1 MFTSSSQGTTADADL
16 MAGRQDFLDA
26 LEASVVPARPRC
38 MTRSGRSAAPDMVR
52 HGAFQLKV
60 DRENPLFLAH
70 LNATPMDF
78 GKFRSLTGAIAQ
90 AVELAGAGAIGC
102 QAVDLLTIFDLDERL
117 VLAGAT
123 MDGGVAWCH
132 PVRSDAEARAV
143 AQEAC
148 ALRGQ
153 AMRREQ
159 GHGGGSAQELRWRAR
174 LLDGRLVDPFWRS
187 AACQA
192 LGLDEDCATSHPT
205 QRRQSATSGQ
215 EAVHA

>member
-1 MFTSSSQGTTADADL
+1 MYTSSSQGSTTDAGL

-26 LEASVVPARPRC
+26 SVVRARPRC
-38 MTRSGRSAAPDMVR
+38 RSRSGRSAAPDLVG

-70 LNATPMDF
+70 LNATHLDF
-78 GKFRSLTGAIAQ
+78 GKFRSLTGAITQ
-90 AVELAGAGAIGC
+90 AVALAGAGAIGC
-102 QAVDLLTIFDLDERL
+102 QAGDLLTIFDLDERL

-123 MDGGVAWCH
+123 KDGGVAWCH
-132 PVRSDAEARAV
+132 PVRSDAEERAV

-192 LGLDEDCATSHPT
+192 LGLDEDRVPSHPA
-205 QRRQSATSGQ
+205 QRGQSETSGR

>member
-1 MFTSSSQGTTADADL
+1 MFTSRSQGTTADAGL

-26 LEASVVPARPRC
+26 FESSVVRARPRC
-38 MTRSGRSAAPDMVR
+38 MTCSGRSASPDMVG

-78 GKFRSLTGAIAQ
+78 GKFRSLTGAITQ
-90 AVELAGAGAIGC
+90 AVALAGTGEIGC
-102 QAVDLLTIFDLDERL
+102 QAGDLLTIFDLDERL
-117 VLAGAT
+117 VLAGVGV
-123 MDGGVAWCH
+123 DGSVAWCH

-143 AQEAC
+143 VQEAC

-192 LGLDEDCATSHPT
+192 LCLDDCRATSRPT
-205 QRRQSATSGQ
+205 QRRQSATSCR